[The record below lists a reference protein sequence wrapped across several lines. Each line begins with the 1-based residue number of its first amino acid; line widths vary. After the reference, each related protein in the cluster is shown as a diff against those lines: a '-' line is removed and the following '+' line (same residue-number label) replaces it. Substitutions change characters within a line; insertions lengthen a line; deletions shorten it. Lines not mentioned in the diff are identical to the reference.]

1 MEPVMKKTYLAMC
14 FNLATSMIDALGEEQ
29 GANSVW
35 LPMIPAGE
43 VKGRDGRMWMNTEPD
58 AIVAA
63 FDAKLPFD
71 IEHSTEILAPQGK
84 EAEAVGWILALENRA
99 GEIWA
104 QVEWNY
110 VGRYKITDKY
120 YLYYSPAFHF
130 NDQGVIT
137 AMSSAGL
144 TNKPN
149 FYVPAL
155 NRQEDDAMKL
165 PKLIVDALGLAED
178 ATPEQAVVA
187 INSLNQEK
195 EVALNRASMPDLNK
209 FVPIETHT
217 VALNRA
223 TTAET
228 ALQQIEDQK
237 MEALVQA
244 AIDDGK
250 IAPANKD
257 MFVAMCR
264 SQGAEQFT
272 AFVSTAPAIATNA
285 QKKTTTTAQG
295 EGELTADEVA
305 LCRAMN
311 VSHES
316 WIASRKHKPN
326 Y

>member
-1 MEPVMKKTYLAMC
+1 MSFKALTALC
-14 FNLATSMIDALGEEQ
+14 FNMSSVVQDDQ
-29 GANSVW
+29 GQW
-35 LPMIPAGE
+35 LPMIPAGQFT
-43 VKGRDGRMWMNTEPD
+43 GIDGRPWNNAYPERV
-58 AIVAA
+58 VAS
-63 FDAKLPFD
+63 FVKKLPFD
-71 IEHSTEILAPQGK
+71 VEHSTQLKAPKG
-84 EAEAVGWILALENRA
+84 EPAPAVGWIVKLEIRD
-99 GEIWA
+99 GEIWGLI
-104 QVEWNY
+104 EWNED
-110 VGRYKITDKY
+110 GQQLIDKKNY
-120 YLYYSPAFHF
+120 AYYSPAFAHTQ
-130 NDQGVIT
+130 QGVVANIE
-137 AMSSAGL
+137 SAGL
-144 TNKPN
+144 TNDPN
-149 FYVPAL
+149 LGVPAL
-155 NRQEDDAMKL
+155 NRKEDLPMPL
-165 PKLIVDALGLAED
+165 PKQLTDALGLQETATEQD
-178 ATPEQAVVA
+178 AVTA
-187 INSLNQEK
+187 ITNLKEEK
-195 EVALNRASMPDLNK
+195 MVALNRAEKFDLNTS
-209 FVPIETHT
+209 VPKETYD

-223 TTAET
+223 IKAE
-228 ALQQIEDQK
+228 AAVQQIEDQK

-316 WIASRKHKPN
+316 WIAARKHKPN